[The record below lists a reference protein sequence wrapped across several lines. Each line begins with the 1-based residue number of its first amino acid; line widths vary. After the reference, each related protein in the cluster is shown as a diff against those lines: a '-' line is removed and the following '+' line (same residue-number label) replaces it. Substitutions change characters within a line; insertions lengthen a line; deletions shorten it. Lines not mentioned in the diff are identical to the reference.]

1 MADLARKKAVRGS
14 QRAAVTRNVNRITE
28 LLLEDP
34 KDPET
39 IAQLKL
45 KKSQLMEK
53 LTIIKRL
60 DQEILD
66 ETPEEEMD
74 TEIEVADSTR
84 EKIDLAVMQVD
95 QFVAL
100 AVEAASHTLLE
111 LLQLL
116 LVHQLLVHQSLLRLL
131 VHRFPLRL
139 LVHQFPLQLL
149 AHQFLQLLNLLILV
163 LILHHQLLVS
173 LQTILFL

>member
-84 EKIDLAVMQVD
+84 QKIDLAVMRVD
-95 QFVAL
+95 
-100 AVEAASHTLLE
+100 
-111 LLQLL
+111 
-116 LVHQLLVHQSLLRLL
+116 
-131 VHRFPLRL
+131 
-139 LVHQFPLQLL
+139 
-149 AHQFLQLLNLLILV
+149 
-163 LILHHQLLVS
+163 
-173 LQTILFL
+173 

>member
-14 QRAAVTRNVNRITE
+14 QRAAVTRNFNRITE

-60 DQEILD
+60 DQEIPD
-66 ETPEEEMD
+66 KTPEEEMD
-74 TEIEVADSTR
+74 TEQILCER
-84 EKIDLAVMQVD
+84 
-95 QFVAL
+95 
-100 AVEAASHTLLE
+100 
-111 LLQLL
+111 
-116 LVHQLLVHQSLLRLL
+116 RL
-131 VHRFPLRL
+131 
-139 LVHQFPLQLL
+139 
-149 AHQFLQLLNLLILV
+149 I
-163 LILHHQLLVS
+163 
-173 LQTILFL
+173 